1 MLRLHKGYM
10 NNDQEWRA
18 HLFDE
23 IKEIRKDVA
32 EVKAEMMTLK
42 LKVAVF
48 SSFVGSIVSF
58 FINKVI

>member
-1 MLRLHKGYM
+1 M

-42 LKVAVF
+42 LRVAAF
-48 SSFVGSIVSF
+48 SSFVGIIS
-58 FINKVI
+58 

>member
-1 MLRLHKGYM
+1 M

-32 EVKAEMMTLK
+32 DVKAEMMTLK
-42 LKVAVF
+42 LKVAGF
-48 SSFVGSIVSF
+48 SSIIGAFASF
-58 FINKVI
+58 FWNKLF

>member
-1 MLRLHKGYM
+1 M

-32 EVKAEMMTLK
+32 DVKAEMMTLK
-42 LKVAVF
+42 LKVAGF
-48 SSFVGSIVSF
+48 SSILGAIVSYAMD
-58 FINKVI
+58 KLL